1 MATQKKTELK
11 RQLLQECLRIQ
22 NQQIS
27 AAKIAMDEAQESAN
41 EHHGAIE
48 DKFESFREACQIQRD
63 MFARQLDEAMSVYHI
78 LKRINSTKE
87 NGEIMLGTVV
97 ETDNQDFFVSA
108 SLGAIQVANKTY
120 FAISAMSP
128 LFKAMAGKNIG
139 ESFALRD
146 KQYKIK
152 NIY

>member
-1 MATQKKTELK
+1 MPSKKTELK
-11 RQLLQECLRIQ
+11 RQLLQECLRLQ
-22 NQQIS
+22 NEQIN

-63 MFARQLDEAMSVYHI
+63 MYAKQLDEAMSSLQI
-78 LKRINSTKE
+78 LKRINSMKE
-87 NGEIMLGTVV
+87 NSEIMLGSIV
-97 ETDNQDFFVSA
+97 ETDLQDFFVSI
-108 SLGAIQVANKTY
+108 SLGAIKVNDKTY

-128 LFKAMAGKNIG
+128 LFKAMAGKG
-139 ESFALRD
+139 KGDSFGLRD